1 MTLFHCVAA
10 RIAEP
15 EQAACRTDIKE
26 TMAFRIVASAI
37 IVMTGTLR
45 KFLKNASRSCSGYVV
60 FSCLRFASVLL
71 FVRRRVSR
79 TLFSGDRSFA
89 RTFVSRNLST
99 LTFALV
105 ARAAR

>member
-15 EQAACRTDIKE
+15 EQAACRTGLKE

-45 KFLKNASRSCSGYVV
+45 KFLKNASRS
-60 FSCLRFASVLL
+60 
-71 FVRRRVSR
+71 
-79 TLFSGDRSFA
+79 
-89 RTFVSRNLST
+89 
-99 LTFALV
+99 
-105 ARAAR
+105 

>member
-15 EQAACRTDIKE
+15 EQAACRTDLKE

-45 KFLKNASRSCSGYVV
+45 KFLNM
-60 FSCLRFASVLL
+60 
-71 FVRRRVSR
+71 
-79 TLFSGDRSFA
+79 
-89 RTFVSRNLST
+89 
-99 LTFALV
+99 
-105 ARAAR
+105 